1 MINLQ
6 TDILDDLIRTLPRV
20 MVMFGTDWCG
30 NCDILKPEFLK
41 LSHQK
46 EYREIPFVFVNP
58 DDFPI
63 SRKMVN
69 HFSTDREIIWINKY
83 EWNFSIF
90 FLVRKFKKLWF
101 KNITI
106 PTPIRTKHNHY
117 SW

>member
-1 MINLQ
+1 MINLE
-6 TDILDDLIRTLPRV
+6 TDSLDVLVRTQPKL

-63 SRKMVN
+63 SREMVDLTN
-69 HFSTDREIIWINKY
+69 
-83 EWNFSIF
+83 
-90 FLVRKFKKLWF
+90 
-101 KNITI
+101 I
-106 PTPIRTKHNHY
+106 PTIVAFKEGKEIANEY
-117 SW
+117 GNKKEIVSKVLSILLG

>member
-1 MINLQ
+1 MINLE
-6 TDILDDLIRTLPRV
+6 TDSLDVLVRTQPKL

-63 SRKMVN
+63 SREMVDLTN
-69 HFSTDREIIWINKY
+69 IPTI
-83 EWNFSIF
+83 
-90 FLVRKFKKLWF
+90 VAF
-101 KNITI
+101 KNGKNIEQQFGNNAEVVQTVLN
-106 PTPIRTKHNHY
+106 RLL
-117 SW
+117 